1 MRPLARPRSLPAL
14 VVTIIVMSADVLEDD
29 VLYLPG
35 FADQSIHKRVLPT
48 AEVQTPCDDCSMNT
62 AAPSQARSAG
72 NARGVIVLF
81 DHMDRL
87 GREHPWYSF
96 SHHRFRWG
104 IRRKLDNIADGKRIS
119 KARAGSISPSFQ
131 TSSSVLWES
140 PGRIQLHTS
149 RRLTSIDN
157 SLSLLPNLL

>member
-87 GREHPWYSF
+87 GREHSWYSF
-96 SHHRFRWG
+96 SHPRFRWG
-104 IRRKLDNIADGKRIS
+104 IRRKLDNIADGKRANLEGTS
-119 KARAGSISPSFQ
+119 GKHLSIIPNEFFCVVGITRKDSASH
-131 TSSSVLWES
+131 ES
-140 PGRIQLHTS
+140 P
-149 RRLTSIDN
+149 IDVH
-157 SLSLLPNLL
+157 